1 MELSLKRYF
10 GRRSGKIISRK
21 IEMIKKRVLVDMDG
35 VLADVYSQFI
45 KYEQTESG
53 TIISIDKTKGLDETI
68 AFPNVDK
75 HLREPGFFRDL
86 QVMEDSI
93 AVMEYLNSKY
103 EVFILSAAMEFPNS
117 LRKNMTGSQS
127 TFRLLHGEQIIFCG
141 SKKAV
146 TGDYMIDD
154 YPKNLDTFR
163 GEKLLFTQPHNQS
176 LNSPD
181 YKRIDSWKE
190 IRTIL

>member
-1 MELSLKRYF
+1 M
-10 GRRSGKIISRK
+10 
-21 IEMIKKRVLVDMDG
+21 KKRVLVDMDG
-35 VLADVYSQFI
+35 VLADVYHQFI
-45 KYEQTESG
+45 KYEKRDSG
-53 TIISIDKTKGLDETI
+53 IKIELEDSKGLDETI

-75 HLREPGFFRDL
+75 HLREPGFFRNL

-93 AVMEYLNSKY
+93 EVMEYLNSKY

-117 LRKNMTGSQS
+117 LREKYDWLAEHFPFITW
-127 TFRLLHGEQIIFCG
+127 EQIIFCG

-154 YPKNLDTFR
+154 YPKNLDTFQ

-176 LNSPD
+176 VDNYD

>member
-1 MELSLKRYF
+1 M
-10 GRRSGKIISRK
+10 
-21 IEMIKKRVLVDMDG
+21 KKRVLVDMDG

-45 KYEQTESG
+45 KYEQKESG
-53 TIISIDKTKGLDETI
+53 TIINIDKAKGVDETE

-86 QVMEDSI
+86 RVMEDSI

-117 LRKNMTGSQS
+117 LREKYDWLAEYFPFITW
-127 TFRLLHGEQIIFCG
+127 EQIIFCG

-154 YPKNLDTFR
+154 YPKNLDAFQ

-176 LNSPD
+176 LNNPD
-181 YKRIDSWKE
+181 YKRIHSWKE
-190 IRTIL
+190 IRAIL

>member
-1 MELSLKRYF
+1 M
-10 GRRSGKIISRK
+10 
-21 IEMIKKRVLVDMDG
+21 KKRVLVDMDG

-45 KYEQTESG
+45 KYEERDSG
-53 TIISIDKTKGLDETI
+53 VKINIEDSEGLDEVI
-68 AFPNVDK
+68 AFPNVNK
-75 HLREPGFFRDL
+75 HLHEPGFFRDL
-86 QVMEDSI
+86 QVMENSI
-93 AVMEYLNSKY
+93 EVMEYLNSKY

-117 LRKNMTGSQS
+117 LREKYDWLVEHFPFITW
-127 TFRLLHGEQIIFCG
+127 EQIIFCG

-146 TGDYMIDD
+146 TADYMIDD

-176 LNSPD
+176 VKNPD

-190 IRTIL
+190 IKTIL